1 MNEFVKMIFKLFFL
15 ENKIQSFEQL
25 INESSFTIESLKDD
39 GFVISKIPSYLTS
52 NQIKI
57 KL

>member
-1 MNEFVKMIFKLFFL
+1 MNEYVKKIFKIVFL

-39 GFVISKIPSYLTS
+39 GFVISKIPSYLKS
-52 NQIKI
+52 N
-57 KL
+57 